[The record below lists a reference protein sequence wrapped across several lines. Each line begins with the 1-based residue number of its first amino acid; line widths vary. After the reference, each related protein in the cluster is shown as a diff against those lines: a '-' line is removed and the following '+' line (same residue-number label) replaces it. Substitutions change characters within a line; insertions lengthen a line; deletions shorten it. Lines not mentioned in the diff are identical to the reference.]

1 MKMTTGAFPDD
12 PSARRAVVV
21 LEQHEIENCSR
32 KGDTQILMDPQ
43 THVLVYPITDDDVG
57 SALTNILD
65 AGLNRPGTV
74 LIQSPFDLDEYVDAA
89 EASQQFALAK
99 HTLFSNFCQL
109 LGATRV
115 SITQMDIITN
125 GSLTTIMVDGGRR
138 YAAAEGSLEK
148 TANDSLCSRLSLVDE
163 YKGDKPNVE
172 EAEKLLR
179 SSRLGGDPNM
189 KSLLQARKAAG
200 NPLTKRTLT
209 LNLSTEAD
217 KNLKVVGRL
226 QLPLAAFGAEYASA
240 VKQTKEY
247 TLTVEVWFP
256 GGEEGL
262 EARGASAPAG

>member
-1 MKMTTGAFPDD
+1 MKMTTGTFPDD

-32 KGDTQILMDPQ
+32 KGETQILTDSQ

-57 SALTNILD
+57 PALTNILD
-65 AGLNRPGTV
+65 AGLNRPGTA

-89 EASQQFALAK
+89 EASQRFALAK
-99 HTLFSNFCQL
+99 HMLLSNFCQL

-115 SITQMDIITN
+115 SVTQMDIDTN
-125 GSLTTIMVDGGRR
+125 GKLKSMKVDGGRLV
-138 YAAAEGSLEK
+138 AIAESSLEK
-148 TANDSLCSRLSLVDE
+148 TANDSLCSQLSLVDE
-163 YKGDKPNVE
+163 YEGGEPNVE

-179 SSRLGGDPNM
+179 SRRLAGDPNM

-209 LNLSTEAD
+209 VNLSTEAN
-217 KNLKVVGRL
+217 KNLKMVGRL
-226 QLPLAAFGAEYASA
+226 QLPPAAFGAEYASA

-247 TLTVEVWFP
+247 TLYLEVRFP
-256 GGEEGL
+256 G
-262 EARGASAPAG
+262 A